1 MKALIAAALLLTTPA
16 FAAPSYNWGGSSA
29 TLVMG
34 PGVPVATV
42 ICHNEMT
49 GGQGGQGEDF
59 TLSVGA
65 FEVQVSVWQEWG
77 DVPDRY
83 TVTPPEG
90 YVAVPQF
97 IDVDENGTAEI
108 QIYSMEGFGA

>member
-1 MKALIAAALLLTTPA
+1 MKALIAAALLLATPA

-42 ICHNEMT
+42 ICNNRMT
-49 GGQGGQGEDF
+49 SGPGQGEDF